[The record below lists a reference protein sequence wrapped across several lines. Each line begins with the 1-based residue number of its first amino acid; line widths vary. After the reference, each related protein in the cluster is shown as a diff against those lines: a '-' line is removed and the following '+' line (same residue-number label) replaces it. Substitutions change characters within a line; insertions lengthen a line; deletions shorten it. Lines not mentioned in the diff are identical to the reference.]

1 MSNNRFSC
9 LKPPNDDNDSSNE
22 VGNKFKRPQ
31 RNSRFPSPER
41 NSRFPRPERS
51 PERNSRF
58 PRLERSPERNS
69 RFQRPERNSNTF
81 TQPKRDDKPRHSRGG
96 FGKFTYNH
104 GRRSNGPSVFDN
116 VKKDSQGRPMLL
128 NATTSAFNI
137 NTVLK
142 KIDKPKKERKKK
154 KKKKTSLFEEE
165 EKIKE
170 EKTEEEKTTEREWNK
185 QMLLNMQYEMETDS
199 ESGEEEV

>member
-41 NSRFPRPERS
+41 NSRFPK
-51 PERNSRF
+51 
-58 PRLERSPERNS
+58 LERSPERNS

-137 NTVLK
+137 NAVLK